1 MSFLLNNKKNELISM
16 SNVNNITFNIQD
28 MDLTKLSKGELLV
41 KCEENGI
48 IKCKSKN
55 KQELIDLLN
64 LNTISKKKVKLI
76 IENDETI
83 IENDETIIE
92 NDENNEIISENNE
105 IISEIVTNND
115 SNLNKLYIGHNI
127 DVLKSI
133 QDNSVDLVITS
144 PPYDDLRSYKGN
156 YKLDLTELGKEIYRV
171 LKDGGIYAMI
181 IQDQT
186 KNFGKSLT
194 SFRTAINHCDIIGF
208 KLFETCIYK
217 KLGCE
222 GAWWNKRFRVDHEY
236 IHLFLKGEKPQYFN
250 KEPIK
255 IPSKHAG
262 KNMTG
267 CATRKT
273 DGTTFKSKSVTIN
286 NLKCPGTIW
295 DYANG
300 GDKNKLKRKH
310 PAVFPDKIPN
320 DLINVF
326 CPENGLVLDPM
337 CGSGSTIVQAIK
349 NNRKFIGIDI
359 EKDYIEIVKERLNI
373 ECNFII

>member
-1 MSFLLNNKKNELISM
+1 MFLLDNKKIDSNNMSDNIS
-16 SNVNNITFNIQD
+16 NNITSIVKE
-28 MDLTKLSKGELLV
+28 MDLTNLSKTTLLS
-41 KCEENGI
+41 KCEELGLT
-48 IKCKSKN
+48 KCKSKN
-55 KQELIDLLN
+55 KAELIN
-64 LNTISKKKVKLI
+64 LINSKNIISKPKIKLI
-76 IENDETI
+76 IESGDEL
-83 IENDETIIE
+83 ECDKDECDE
-92 NDENNEIISENNE
+92 LECDKYECNKDECKELEGDENI
-105 IISEIVTNND
+105 
-115 SNLNKLYIGHNI
+115 NKLYIGNNI
-127 DVLKSI
+127 EVLKLLKN
-133 QDNSVDLVITS
+133 NSVDLVITS

-222 GAWWNKRFRVDHEY
+222 GAWWKKRFRVDHEY
-236 IHLFLKGEKPQYFN
+236 IHIFLKGEKPQYFN

-262 KNMTG
+262 KSMTG

-273 DGTTFKSKSVTIN
+273 DGTTFKSKEVTIN
-286 NLKCPGTIW
+286 DLKCPGTIW

-320 DLINVF
+320 DLIRVF

-337 CGSGSTIVQAIK
+337 CGSGSTIVQSVK
-349 NNRKFIGIDI
+349 NNRNFIGIDI
-359 EKDYIEIVKERLNI
+359 EKDYIEIVKERLKE
-373 ECNFII
+373 ECNVVYTD